1 LVRRLTRRGFLRFSG
16 TGIACALWGGKVP
29 ARGRTVA
36 VVENNILEAIEASD
50 EPGAEKLLAE
60 AVSQGMDPWQIHL
73 SLFPVAQRVLNPP
86 FINPH
91 LPKMYAINR
100 ELVFYLGKD
109 RIASLVA
116 LEIRE
121 YARRTKMEKIP
132 RAYPSGSTVSFTEI
146 ESAIREKDTAKAAAL
161 MAAFCDQKGRT
172 EFTRRLL
179 LLGSGYLKVSLGHSL
194 SCTAFI
200 LMEMLHHPDQDP
212 WPALCALANYFCQG
226 HFQTTPGIESS
237 PPFSP
242 EANLESHLSRA
253 SSGRGFANL
262 HETITG
268 YAVARVREFF
278 TPAEENHLWR
288 AWMEFLGNK
297 KEERVILEDGEP
309 GDAEDYDRFSAGK
322 ANSLVASFRHKIG
335 SEQGRLRIGR
345 FLIQG
350 LCDLYQGGYDP
361 HFLTGLGSSLW
372 VLGRYGSNQSLA
384 TQALIQYLDF
394 YFSHRK
400 S

>member
-1 LVRRLTRRGFLRFSG
+1 
-16 TGIACALWGGKVP
+16 
-29 ARGRTVA
+29 
-36 VVENNILEAIEASD
+36 VEKNILEAIEASD
-50 EPGAEKLLAE
+50 GAGAEKLLMV
-60 AVSQGMDPWQIHL
+60 AVGRGTDPWQIHF

-91 LPKMYAINR
+91 LPKMYAICR
-100 ELVFYLGKD
+100 ELVAYLEKD
-109 RIASLVA
+109 RVSSFVA

-121 YARRTKMEKIP
+121 YARRAKMEKIP
-132 RAYPSGSTVSFTEI
+132 GAHPSGSTVSFTEI
-146 ESAIREKDTAKAAAL
+146 ESAIREKDTAKAATL
-161 MAAFCDQKGRT
+161 MAAFFNQKGGP
-172 EFTRRLL
+172 EFARRLL

-200 LMEMLHHPDQDP
+200 LLEMLHRRDQDP

-226 HFQTTPGIESS
+226 RFHTTPAIETS

-242 EANLESHLSRA
+242 ETDLESYLSRA
-253 SSGRGFANL
+253 SSGRGFTNL
-262 HETITG
+262 HHTITG

-297 KEERVILEDGEP
+297 KEEKVTLEGGEP
-309 GDAEDYDRFSAGK
+309 GDSGDYDRFYAAFSAGK
-322 ANSLVASFRHKIG
+322 ANSLAASFRNKIA
-335 SEQGRLRIGR
+335 SEEGRRRIGR

-350 LCDLYQGGYDP
+350 LCDQYQGSYDP

-372 VLGRYGSNQSLA
+372 ILGRYGSNQPLA
-384 TQALIQYLDF
+384 TQALIQYMDF
-394 YFSHRK
+394 YFSNMK